1 MCTIQ
6 STQIFKPTRLVY
18 KQRKKQY
25 KSVYNTNRYK
35 LVQNQNKKTKIAKKI
50 PSIKY
55 IIQASKNG
63 DSKAFYKYLRQCREN
78 NSNAIPNVRYQNE
91 IADTHVDKANMLNN
105 FFHSVF
111 TEDNGLLTPPPDKT
125 VSIKDMDVVVAS
137 GVLKHLE
144 EIEIS

>member
-1 MCTIQ
+1 
-6 STQIFKPTRLVY
+6 
-18 KQRKKQY
+18 
-25 KSVYNTNRYK
+25 
-35 LVQNQNKKTKIAKKI
+35 
-50 PSIKY
+50 
-55 IIQASKNG
+55 
-63 DSKAFYKYLRQCREN
+63 
-78 NSNAIPNVRYQNE
+78 
-91 IADTHVDKANMLNN
+91 MLNN